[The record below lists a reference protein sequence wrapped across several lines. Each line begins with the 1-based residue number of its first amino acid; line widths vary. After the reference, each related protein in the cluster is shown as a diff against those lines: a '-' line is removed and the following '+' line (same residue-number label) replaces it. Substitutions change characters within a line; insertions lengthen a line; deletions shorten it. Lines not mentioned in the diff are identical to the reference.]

1 MDLIINK
8 NDSNKKRDFRRILL
22 IGTDS
27 NNGGSTQML
36 LKKTQIETCCHIIL
50 QRGEGNLSA
59 LSVHMSFYKLFPTL
73 KLEKI
78 TITKEK
84 ENFRGS
90 MLRFLFPPCV
100 GLQLQ
105 GF

>member
-1 MDLIINK
+1 M
-8 NDSNKKRDFRRILL
+8 LL

-27 NNGGSTQML
+27 NYGESTQML
-36 LKKTQIETCCHIIL
+36 LKQNLIKTCRHVIL

-59 LSVHMSFYKLFPTL
+59 LSVQMSFYKLFPTL